1 VIHCRNEW
9 SSVIN
14 NDHQLQQE
22 KRLLI
27 YLCLNLK
34 PSALFFNENDR
45 EPGTAL
51 LPVSTGG

>member
-34 PSALFFNENDR
+34 PSALFFSENDR